1 MDRKA
6 KIEYIAA
13 RYGYG
18 KQSRICIEEMAELTK
33 AICKYDRATTLN
45 ERIEAL
51 KNVQEELADVE
62 IMVRQLKHLLGE
74 TEVEEQ
80 IDYKLNRQL
89 ERIERESTC

>member
-1 MDRKA
+1 MGRNE
-6 KIEYIAA
+6 KIEYIAT
-13 RYGYG
+13 RYGYS
-18 KQSRICIEEMAELTK
+18 KQSRQCIEEMAELTK
-33 AICKYDRATTLN
+33 AICKADRAITVS
-45 ERIEAL
+45 ERIELL

-80 IDYKLNRQL
+80 IDYKLNRQI